1 MSLNAIYFI
10 IGKISVKNGTKL
22 TEAKSLYKSIVALSP
37 DSQVV
42 VIADGKD
49 LAFFSAENGD
59 KIGAVSGVHAE
70 HITAVVF
77 DKVCG

>member
-1 MSLNAIYFI
+1 M
-10 IGKISVKNGTKL
+10 
-22 TEAKSLYKSIVALSP
+22 ALSP

-49 LAFFSAENGD
+49 ITFFSAENGD
-59 KIGAVSGVHAE
+59 EIGAVSGVHAE

-77 DKVCG
+77 DKVCGCYFCSLRILWVRQ